1 MTDAADDR
9 VALASM
15 LERERRARAEA
26 ERLLETK
33 AQDLFTANQRLAE
46 LADSLAARERYA
58 TAIFQAAQDG
68 IMVVAPS
75 GIIESAN
82 PAAMALLASA
92 DEAVVG
98 SSISQWLEVPTIPP
112 DLPGAGEAMASALR
126 KQRLAE
132 WIMVSASGASLPVRV
147 AVGLM
152 EAIDEP
158 RLILVL
164 HDLSEERKAE
174 EALRRTALLDLL
186 TGLGNR
192 ASLLQALDHDDD
204 AQGDEAQ
211 GLDDLSIIAVDLLR
225 FHRINDAL
233 GRSVG
238 DEALREMGARLR
250 RAGAEALVMDPSLT
264 AWLPVR
270 VSGDEFAVL
279 LRGPAI
285 ASRVPHEVERIARA
299 LEEPVTFEGY
309 TVPLEVCVG
318 YAVGSS
324 SSRDVDALVDRAM
337 IALETAKQRA
347 GQRVAAYEPSMGA
360 ERSRVVHL
368 EGRIR
373 EAIAGGEFVTHYQPR
388 IDVATGEI
396 VACEALVRWD
406 HARRGLILPGEF
418 IHVAEQSALILD
430 LGREVLD
437 QALALQRTC
446 MELGLAR
453 PVSINISHQEFAL
466 RSVMED
472 IQQHVIDAGVPPA
485 LIEFELQESIV
496 TDDLD
501 YSREIL
507 RSLSD
512 NGFRVAMD
520 DFGTGH
526 SSLGR
531 LRELPIDV
539 LKIDRSFVSKAP
551 EDAPSAKILTAM
563 VSLAEVLG
571 ATVVIEGV
579 ESETQLRI
587 VQQAG
592 HCEVQGFLYSPAVV
606 PELYLEM
613 LLTQPW
619 MRAAT

>member
-1 MTDAADDR
+1 MTEAADDR
-9 VALASM
+9 AALASM

-68 IMVVAPS
+68 IMVVAPT
-75 GIIESAN
+75 GTIESAN
-82 PAAMALLASA
+82 PAAMSLVAST
-92 DEAVVG
+92 DEDVVG
-98 SSISQWLEVPTIPP
+98 SSISRWFAVPTIPR

-126 KQRLAE
+126 KQRLTE
-132 WIMVSASGASLPVRV
+132 WTMVSTSGASLPVRV

-152 EAIDEP
+152 EAEDEP

-192 ASLLQALDHDDD
+192 ASLLQVLNDADVAHDD
-204 AQGDEAQ
+204 E
-211 GLDDLSIIAVDLLR
+211 DLCIIAVDLLR

-250 RAGAEALVMDPSLT
+250 RAGAEALAADADLT
-264 AWLPVR
+264 TWLPVR

-285 ASRVPHEVERIARA
+285 ASRVPHEVQRIARA

-337 IALETAKQRA
+337 IALETAKRRA
-347 GQRVAAYEPSMGA
+347 GERIAAYEPSMGA

-531 LRELPIDV
+531 LRELSIDV

-613 LLTQPW
+613 LRTQPW
-619 MRAAT
+619 MRSEA

>member
-1 MTDAADDR
+1 MTEAADDR
-9 VALASM
+9 AALASM

-75 GIIESAN
+75 GTIESAN
-82 PAAMALLASA
+82 PAAMSLVAST
-92 DEAVVG
+92 DEDVVG
-98 SSISQWLEVPTIPP
+98 SSISRWFAVPTIPR

-126 KQRLAE
+126 KQRLTE
-132 WIMVSASGASLPVRV
+132 WTMVSTSGASLPVRV

-152 EAIDEP
+152 EAEDEP

-192 ASLLQALDHDDD
+192 ASLLQVLNDADVAHDD
-204 AQGDEAQ
+204 E
-211 GLDDLSIIAVDLLR
+211 DLCIIAVDLLR

-250 RAGAEALVMDPSLT
+250 RAGAEALAADADLT
-264 AWLPVR
+264 TWLPVR

-285 ASRVPHEVERIARA
+285 ASRVPHEVQRIARA

-337 IALETAKQRA
+337 IALETAKRRA
-347 GQRVAAYEPSMGA
+347 GERIAAYEPSMGA

-531 LRELPIDV
+531 LRELSIDV

-613 LLTQPW
+613 LRTQPW
-619 MRAAT
+619 MRSEA

>member
-1 MTDAADDR
+1 MAESAADR
-9 VALASM
+9 EALASM
-15 LERERRARAEA
+15 LERERRARMEA
-26 ERLLETK
+26 EQLLESK
-33 AQDLFTANQRLAE
+33 SQDLFTANQRLAE
-46 LADSLAARERYA
+46 LAQSLAARERYA

-68 IMVVAPS
+68 IMVVSPA
-75 GIIESAN
+75 GMIESAN
-82 PAAMALLASA
+82 PAAIEMLRAQSSA
-92 DEAVVG
+92 VEG
-98 SSISQWLEVPTIPP
+98 SDLSLWLKVPTIPA
-112 DLPGAGEAMASALR
+112 DVAGAGEAIATLLR
-126 KQRLAE
+126 RQRLAE
-132 WIMVSASGASLPVRV
+132 WSATTAAGVQLPVRV
-147 AVGLM
+147 AVGVM
-152 EAIDEP
+152 DSGDEQ
-158 RLILVL
+158 RLILVI
-164 HDLSEERKAE
+164 HDLSEEKQAE

-192 ASLLQALDHDDD
+192 AALIQALDET
-204 AQGDEAQ
+204 GDSP
-211 GLDDLSIIAVDLLR
+211 GDDLCVIGVDLLR

-233 GRSVG
+233 GRAVG

-250 RAGAEALVMDPSLT
+250 RAGAEALAEDSDLIT
-264 AWLPVR
+264 WLPVR
-270 VSGDEFAVL
+270 ISGDEFAVL
-279 LRGPAI
+279 LRGPGI
-285 ASRVPHEVERIARA
+285 ASRVSHEVHRISRA

-337 IALETAKQRA
+337 IALETAKLRA

-373 EAIAGGEFVTHYQPR
+373 EAISGGEFVTHYQPR
-388 IDVATGEI
+388 IDVATGQI

-418 IHVAEQSALILD
+418 IPVAEQSSLILD

-507 RSLSD
+507 RSLTD

-531 LRELPIDV
+531 LRELSIDV
-539 LKIDRSFVSKAP
+539 LKIDRSFVSRVP
-551 EDAPSAKILTAM
+551 EDAASAKILTAM

-579 ESETQLRI
+579 ESETQLRV

-592 HCEVQGFLYSPAVV
+592 HCEVQGFLYSPAVI

-613 LLTQPW
+613 LRTQPW
-619 MRAAT
+619 MRGDV

>member
-1 MTDAADDR
+1 MPEAADDR
-9 VALASM
+9 AALASM
-15 LERERRARAEA
+15 LERERRARVEA

-68 IMVVAPS
+68 IVVVSPS
-75 GIIESAN
+75 GMIESAN
-82 PAAMALLASA
+82 PAAISLLASTA
-92 DEAVVG
+92 EQVQG
-98 SSISQWLEVPTIPP
+98 SSISRWLEVPTIPQ

-132 WIMVSASGASLPVRV
+132 WTMVSAVGAALPVRV
-147 AVGLM
+147 AVGVM
-152 EAIDEP
+152 ETGHEP

-174 EALRRTALLDLL
+174 DALRRTALLDLL

-192 ASLLQALDHDDD
+192 ASLLQALDDDVD
-204 AQGDEAQ
+204 AGE
-211 GLDDLSIIAVDLLR
+211 DDLCVIAVDLLR

-233 GRSVG
+233 GRAVG
-238 DEALREMGARLR
+238 DEALRDMGARLR
-250 RAGAEALVMDPSLT
+250 SAAGEALADEPRLT
-264 AWLPVR
+264 TWIPIRL
-270 VSGDEFAVL
+270 SGDEFAVL
-279 LRGPAI
+279 IRAEGIQGL
-285 ASRVPHEVERIARA
+285 VTEEVERISRA
-299 LEEPVTFEGY
+299 LEEPVAYEGY

-318 YAVGSS
+318 YAIGSTAT
-324 SSRDVDALVDRAM
+324 RDVDALVDRAM
-337 IALETAKQRA
+337 IALETAKRRA
-347 GQRVAAYEPSMGA
+347 GERIAAYEPAMGA
-360 ERSRVVHL
+360 ERSRIVHL

-373 EAIAGGEFVTHYQPR
+373 EALTDGEFIAYYQPR
-388 IDVATGEI
+388 IDVVSGEI

-406 HARRGLILPGEF
+406 HPRRGLILPGDF
-418 IHVAEQSALILD
+418 IPVAEQSSLILD

-437 QALALQRTC
+437 QALALQRRCTDQ
-446 MELGLAR
+446 GLAR

-466 RSVMED
+466 RSVMD
-472 IQQHVIDAGVPPA
+472 AIQERVLAAGVRPD
-485 LIEFELQESIV
+485 LIEFELQESII
-496 TDDLD
+496 TDDVD
-501 YSREIL
+501 YSRGIL
-507 RSLSD
+507 QALHD

-539 LKIDRSFVSKAP
+539 LKIDRSFVSRAP
-551 EDAPSAKILTAM
+551 EDLQSERILTAM
-563 VSLAEVLG
+563 VALAEVLG
-571 ATVVIEGV
+571 ATVVVEGV

-592 HCEVQGFLYSPAVV
+592 HCEVQGFLYSPAVG
-606 PELYLEM
+606 PDLYEDM
-613 LLTQPW
+613 LRTQPW
-619 MRAAT
+619 MRADA

>member
-1 MTDAADDR
+1 MAESAADR
-9 VALASM
+9 EALASM
-15 LERERRARAEA
+15 LERERRARMEA

-33 AQDLFTANQRLAE
+33 SQDLFTANQRLAE

-68 IMVVAPS
+68 IMVVSPA
-75 GIIESAN
+75 GTIESAN
-82 PAAMALLASA
+82 PAAIQMLAA
-92 DEAVVG
+92 TPEAIEG
-98 SSISQWLEVPTIPP
+98 SDLSLWLQVPTIPS
-112 DLPGAGEAMASALR
+112 DVAGAGEAIATLLR
-126 KQRLAE
+126 RQRLSE
-132 WIMVSASGASLPVRV
+132 WSAATATGAHLPVRV
-147 AVGLM
+147 AVGVM
-152 EAIDEP
+152 ASGDEQ
-158 RLILVL
+158 RLILVV
-164 HDLSEERKAE
+164 HDLSEEKAAE
-174 EALRRTALLDLL
+174 EALLRTALLDLL

-192 ASLLQALDHDDD
+192 AALVQALDET
-204 AQGDEAQ
+204 GDSAE
-211 GLDDLSIIAVDLLR
+211 DDLCVIGVDLLR

-233 GRSVG
+233 GRAVG

-250 RAGAEALVMDPSLT
+250 RAGAEALAENSDLT
-264 AWLPVR
+264 SWLPVR
-270 VSGDEFAVL
+270 ISGDEFAVL
-279 LRGPAI
+279 LSGPAI
-285 ASRVPHEVERIARA
+285 ASRVPHEVHRISRA
-299 LEEPVTFEGY
+299 LEQPVTFEGY

-337 IALETAKQRA
+337 IALETAKLRA

-373 EAIAGGEFVTHYQPR
+373 EAIPGGEFVTHYQPR
-388 IDVATGEI
+388 IDVATGQI

-406 HARRGLILPGEF
+406 HARRGLILPREF
-418 IHVAEQSALILD
+418 IPVAEQSSLILD

-453 PVSINISHQEFAL
+453 PVSINISHQEFSL

-485 LIEFELQESIV
+485 LIEFELQESVV

-507 RSLSD
+507 RSLTD

-531 LRELPIDV
+531 LRELSIDV
-539 LKIDRSFVSKAP
+539 LKIDRSFVSKVP
-551 EDAPSAKILTAM
+551 EDAASAKILTAM

-571 ATVVIEGV
+571 ATVVVEGV

-592 HCEVQGFLYSPAVV
+592 HCEVQGFLYSPAVI

-613 LLTQPW
+613 LRTQPW
-619 MRAAT
+619 MRGDV

>member
-1 MTDAADDR
+1 MAESAADR
-9 VALASM
+9 EALASM
-15 LERERRARAEA
+15 LERERRARMEA
-26 ERLLETK
+26 EQLLETK
-33 AQDLFTANQRLAE
+33 SQDLFTANQRLAE

-68 IMVVAPS
+68 IIVVSPA
-75 GIIESAN
+75 GTIESAN
-82 PAAMALLASA
+82 PAAMQMLASTP
-92 DEAVVG
+92 EAIEG
-98 SSISQWLEVPTIPP
+98 SDLSLWLQVPTIPSEVA
-112 DLPGAGEAMASALR
+112 GAGEAIATLLR
-126 KQRLAE
+126 RQRLAE
-132 WIMVSASGASLPVRV
+132 WSAATATGARLPVRV
-147 AVGLM
+147 AVGVM
-152 EAIDEP
+152 DSGDEQ
-158 RLILVL
+158 RLILVV
-164 HDLSEERKAE
+164 HDLSEEKAAE
-174 EALRRTALLDLL
+174 EALLRTALLDLL

-192 ASLLQALDHDDD
+192 AALVQALDET
-204 AQGDEAQ
+204 GDGAE
-211 GLDDLSIIAVDLLR
+211 DDLCVIGVDLLR

-233 GRSVG
+233 GRAVG

-250 RAGAEALVMDPSLT
+250 RAGAEALAEGSDLT
-264 AWLPVR
+264 SWLPVR
-270 VSGDEFAVL
+270 ISGDEFAVL
-279 LRGPAI
+279 LSGPAI
-285 ASRVPHEVERIARA
+285 ASRVPKEVHRISRA

-324 SSRDVDALVDRAM
+324 SRRDVDALVDRAM
-337 IALETAKQRA
+337 IALETAKLRA

-373 EAIAGGEFVTHYQPR
+373 EAISGGEFVTHYQPR
-388 IDVATGEI
+388 IDVATGQI

-418 IHVAEQSALILD
+418 IPVAEQSSLILD

-437 QALALQRTC
+437 QALAMQRTC

-485 LIEFELQESIV
+485 LVEFELQESVV

-501 YSREIL
+501 YSREVL
-507 RSLSD
+507 RSLTD

-531 LRELPIDV
+531 LRELSIDV
-539 LKIDRSFVSKAP
+539 LKIDRSFVSKVP
-551 EDAPSAKILTAM
+551 EDAASAKILTAM

-579 ESETQLRI
+579 ESESQLRV

-613 LLTQPW
+613 LRTQPW
-619 MRAAT
+619 MRNEA

>member
-1 MTDAADDR
+1 MAETADDR
-9 VALASM
+9 DALASM
-15 LERERRARAEA
+15 LARERRARMEA

-33 AQDLFTANQRLAE
+33 SQDLFYANQRLAE

-68 IMVVAPS
+68 IMVVSAA
-75 GIIESAN
+75 GFIESAN
-82 PAAMALLASA
+82 PAAVAML
-92 DEAVVG
+92 EAPPEEVEG
-98 SSISQWLEVPTIPP
+98 SDLSRWLQIPTIPP
-112 DLPGAGEAMASALR
+112 DVAGAGEAIAALLR
-126 KQRLAE
+126 RQRLAE
-132 WIMVSASGASLPVRV
+132 WSASTATGRQLPVRV
-147 AVGLM
+147 AVG
-152 EAIDEP
+152 ITDSGDEQ
-158 RLILVL
+158 RLILVV
-164 HDLSEERKAE
+164 HDLSEEKAAE
-174 EALRRTALLDLL
+174 DALRRTALLDLL

-192 ASLLQALDHDDD
+192 AALVQAMDDSSD
-204 AQGDEAQ
+204 AAE
-211 GLDDLSIIAVDLLR
+211 DDLCVIAVDLLR

-250 RAGAEALVMDPSLT
+250 RAGAEALAESADLT

-270 VSGDEFAVL
+270 LSGDEFAVL
-279 LRGPAI
+279 LRGPVI
-285 ASRVPHEVERIARA
+285 ASRVPHEVQRIARS
-299 LEEPVTFEGY
+299 LEKPVTFEGY

-324 SSRDVDALVDRAM
+324 SSRDVDALADRAM
-337 IALETAKQRA
+337 IALETAKRRA
-347 GQRVAAYEPSMGA
+347 GQRIAAYEASMGA

-373 EAIAGGEFVTHYQPR
+373 EAIAEGEFVTHYQPR

-396 VACEALVRWD
+396 VASEALVRWD

-437 QALALQRTC
+437 QALALQVQC
-446 MELGLAR
+446 IALGLAR

-472 IQQHVIDAGVPPA
+472 IQQHIIEAGVPPE

-496 TDDLD
+496 TDDLE

-507 RSLSD
+507 RSLAD

-551 EDAPSAKILTAM
+551 EDIASAKILTAM

-587 VQQAG
+587 VQEAG
-592 HCEVQGFLYSPAVV
+592 HCEVQGFLYSPAVG
-606 PELYLEM
+606 PELYLDM
-613 LLTQPW
+613 LRTQPW
-619 MRAAT
+619 MRSEA

>member
-1 MTDAADDR
+1 MAESAADR
-9 VALASM
+9 EALASM
-15 LERERRARAEA
+15 LERERRARMEA
-26 ERLLETK
+26 EQLLESK
-33 AQDLFTANQRLAE
+33 SQDLFSANQRLAE
-46 LADSLAARERYA
+46 LAQSLAARERYA

-68 IMVVAPS
+68 IIVVSPT
-75 GIIESAN
+75 GTIESAN
-82 PAAMALLASA
+82 PAATQMLAA
-92 DEAVVG
+92 TPEAIEG
-98 SSISQWLEVPTIPP
+98 SDLSLWLKVPTIPA
-112 DLPGAGEAMASALR
+112 DVAGAGEAIATLLR
-126 KQRLAE
+126 RQRLAE
-132 WIMVSASGASLPVRV
+132 WSATTATGVHLPVRV
-147 AVGLM
+147 AVGVM
-152 EAIDEP
+152 DAGDEQ
-158 RLILVL
+158 RLILVV
-164 HDLSEERKAE
+164 HDLSEEKQAE

-192 ASLLQALDHDDD
+192 AALIQALDETSDS
-204 AQGDEAQ
+204 AG
-211 GLDDLSIIAVDLLR
+211 DDLCVIGVDLLR

-233 GRSVG
+233 GRAVG

-250 RAGAEALVMDPSLT
+250 RAGAEALADDSEFIT
-264 AWLPVR
+264 WLPVR
-270 VSGDEFAVL
+270 ISGDEFAVL
-279 LRGPAI
+279 LRGPGI
-285 ASRVPHEVERIARA
+285 ATRVPHEVGRISRA

-337 IALETAKQRA
+337 IALETAKRRA

-373 EAIAGGEFVTHYQPR
+373 EAISGGEFVTHYQPR
-388 IDVATGEI
+388 IDVATGQI

-418 IHVAEQSALILD
+418 IPVAEQSSLILD

-472 IQQHVIDAGVPPA
+472 IQQHVVDAGVPPA

-507 RSLSD
+507 RSLTD

-531 LRELPIDV
+531 LRELSIDV
-539 LKIDRSFVSKAP
+539 LKIDRSFVSKVP
-551 EDAPSAKILTAM
+551 EDAASAKILTAM

-579 ESETQLRI
+579 ESETQLRV

-592 HCEVQGFLYSPAVV
+592 HCEVQGFLYSPAVG
-606 PELYLEM
+606 PDLYLEM
-613 LLTQPW
+613 LRTQPW
-619 MRAAT
+619 MRSEG

>member
-1 MTDAADDR
+1 VAEAANDR
-9 VALASM
+9 EALASM

-26 ERLLETK
+26 EQLLETK
-33 AQDLFTANQRLAE
+33 SQDLFTANQRLAE

-68 IMVVAPS
+68 IMVVSPT
-75 GIIESAN
+75 GTIESAN
-82 PAAMALLASA
+82 PAAMAMLAA
-92 DEAVVG
+92 TPAAVEG
-98 SSISQWLEVPTIPP
+98 SDLSVWLHVPTIPAGVA
-112 DLPGAGEAMASALR
+112 GAGEAIAALLR
-126 KQRLAE
+126 RQRLAE
-132 WIMVSASGASLPVRV
+132 WSGTTANGAQLPVRV
-147 AVGLM
+147 AVGVM
-152 EAIDEP
+152 DSGDEQ

-164 HDLSEERKAE
+164 HDLSEEKAAE
-174 EALRRTALLDLL
+174 EALLRTALLDLL

-192 ASLLQALDHDDD
+192 AALVQALDDRNDSP
-204 AQGDEAQ
+204 G
-211 GLDDLSIIAVDLLR
+211 DDLCVIGVDLLR

-233 GRSVG
+233 GRAVG

-250 RAGAEALVMDPSLT
+250 RAGAEALAEDPDLT
-264 AWLPVR
+264 TWLPVR

-279 LRGPAI
+279 LRGPAV
-285 ASRVPHEVERIARA
+285 AGRVSREVQRISRA

-324 SSRDVDALVDRAM
+324 SGGDVDALVDRAM
-337 IALETAKQRA
+337 IALETAKLRA

-373 EAIAGGEFVTHYQPR
+373 EAIRDGEFVTHYQPR

-406 HARRGLILPGEF
+406 HARRGLILPGDF
-418 IHVAEQSALILD
+418 IPVAEQSSLILD

-437 QALALQRTC
+437 QVLDLQRRC
-446 MELGLAR
+446 IAFGLAR
-453 PVSINISHQEFAL
+453 PVSVNISHQEFAL
-466 RSVMED
+466 RSVMEG

-507 RSLSD
+507 RSLTD

-531 LRELPIDV
+531 LRELSIDV
-539 LKIDRSFVSKAP
+539 LKIDRSFVSKVP
-551 EDAPSAKILTAM
+551 EDAASAKILTAM

-579 ESETQLRI
+579 ESETQLRV

-613 LLTQPW
+613 LRTQPW
-619 MRAAT
+619 KRGDA

>member
-1 MTDAADDR
+1 MIEAADDR
-9 VALASM
+9 AALASM

-75 GIIESAN
+75 GTIESAN
-82 PAAMALLASA
+82 PAAMSLVAST
-92 DEAVVG
+92 DEDVVG
-98 SSISQWLEVPTIPP
+98 SSISRWFAVPTIPR

-126 KQRLAE
+126 KQRLTE
-132 WIMVSASGASLPVRV
+132 WTMVSTSGASLPVRV

-152 EAIDEP
+152 EAEDEP

-192 ASLLQALDHDDD
+192 ASLLQVLNDADVAHDD
-204 AQGDEAQ
+204 E
-211 GLDDLSIIAVDLLR
+211 DLCIIAVDLLR

-250 RAGAEALVMDPSLT
+250 RAGAEALAADADLT
-264 AWLPVR
+264 TWLPVR

-285 ASRVPHEVERIARA
+285 ASRVPHEVQRIARA

-337 IALETAKQRA
+337 IALETAKRRA
-347 GQRVAAYEPSMGA
+347 GERIAAYEPSMGA

-531 LRELPIDV
+531 LRELSIDV

-613 LLTQPW
+613 LRTQPW
-619 MRAAT
+619 MRSEA